1 MICVISID
9 SKFIRS
15 AVVYRSPNS
24 PEMNNDC
31 LCQSIK
37 KLCEKYV
44 EAYTVILGDTNF
56 PSLTWDDCSTTK
68 DEKSKKFKFLKAV
81 GDEFL
86 TQHIDE
92 PTRITAGD
100 KTARYS
106 LN

>member
-44 EAYTVILGDTNF
+44 EAYTVILGDT
-56 PSLTWDDCSTTK
+56 TK

-100 KTARYS
+100 KTS
-106 LN
+106 LLDIV